1 MKKIMALGLMLVMVS
16 GCSNALAHQPY
27 EEEEVIYIEK
37 PVYKT
42 KIVYVEKPIYKYKTK
57 YKTKIVYKWR
67 TKWKTKVVHKCPK
80 NSYYGKKKV
89 YYNHH

>member
-1 MKKIMALGLMLVMVS
+1 MKRILVLGMMLATV
-16 GCSNALAHQPY
+16 GCGTALAHQPY
-27 EEEEVIYIEK
+27 EDEVEIVYVEK

-67 TKWKTKVVHKCPK
+67 TKVIHQCPSK
-80 NSYYGKKKV
+80 HYYHGKKKKV